1 MPATEEMIG
10 DPRLRAKLHA
20 ARLALFWER
29 LWLGLWP
36 GVAVVGLFLVV
47 SLFDLWAVLPR
58 WLHFTGLGLFAS
70 ALLFTLYRSRGVWRL
85 PSREAAMA
93 RLERD
98 SGAAHQP
105 LRAALDDLAVGADD
119 PWARR
124 LWQAHRARLLA
135 LLAGLRPRLPR
146 SPLPRRDP
154 WALRAALLLLLV
166 VALIEA
172 RGSIGERLGR
182 ALLPQARLTDS
193 IGEPRLEVW
202 FTPPAYTRRA
212 PFRLDPAAWAEPVAV
227 PAGSVMQLQVHGLGE
242 DPAPPSLRIAEGAE
256 LPFTMLGGG
265 SAEARFEVAADAGLE
280 VRLADGA
287 SLARFS
293 LQAIPDRAPSI
304 RFVDAPRTTLRAA
317 LDLRFEARDD
327 YGLQEIALIVEP
339 PERSEEAGGAVE
351 RHVLVR
357 PAKQPAELAS
367 RSFLDL
373 TPHPR
378 AGLPVILRLEAV
390 DAAGQKTVTGPLEIT
405 LPERN
410 FNHPLAKA
418 VVTQRKRLVERPA
431 RWALVARRLRDL
443 AATREALALGFSV
456 PLSLDV
462 AAARL
467 ERQRNSEGRRSV
479 VDLLWEIALF
489 IEEGALSIA
498 ERQMRELQDRLQR
511 ALLEGADDQELERLM
526 RELQAALDRY
536 LDELARQ
543 AMEQMAQ
550 RPPARQSEL
559 APLDPE
565 QLLRRDDL
573 MEMLRKAEELMK
585 SGMRDAAR
593 ELLSELRNMLENMQ
607 AAAPRMQPT
616 PGEQA
621 LGDLQRMIEL
631 QRQLLDRS
639 FEMQRRM
646 REGEAA
652 PRRAPPRSGRQ
663 GQRGEGEMRPQA
675 SGQAAMEQEALRRA
689 LGELMRRLGEAGMEI
704 PRSLGEAE
712 LQMRQARR
720 ALEEGAPGRATAPQ
734 GQALQFMQQGGQ
746 AMLEQLREQMAR
758 QPGAGRPGLLGR
770 RGRDPLGRAMR
781 NEGGFQSDGVEL
793 PSDYDLGRARG
804 VLEELYRRSGERR
817 RPRYE
822 LEYYKRL
829 LDRF

>member
-1 MPATEEMIG
+1 MPANEEMIG

-36 GVAVVGLFLVV
+36 SVAVLGLFLVI
-47 SLFDLWAVLPR
+47 SLFDLWALLPR
-58 WLHFTGLGLFAS
+58 WLHFAGLALFAA

-105 LRAALDDLAVGADD
+105 LRAVLDDLAVGGDD

-124 LWQAHRARLLA
+124 LWQAHRARLVA

-154 WALRAALLLLLV
+154 WAMRAALLLLLV

-182 ALLPQARLTDS
+182 ALVPQARLAERV
-193 IGEPRLEVW
+193 GEPRMEVW
-202 FTPPAYTRRA
+202 FTPPAYTHRA
-212 PFRLDPAAWAEPVAV
+212 PFRLDPAAWDEPVAV
-227 PAGSVMQLQVHGLGE
+227 PAGSAMQLQVHNLGE
-242 DPAPPSLRIAEGAE
+242 HPAAPLLLAEGAE
-256 LPFTMLGGG
+256 LPFTLLGGG

-280 VRLADGA
+280 VRLADGSA
-287 SLARFS
+287 LARFE
-293 LQAIPDRAPSI
+293 LRAIPDQAPSI
-304 RFVDAPRTTLRAA
+304 RFVDAPRTTLHNA
-317 LDLRFEARDD
+317 LDLRFEAHDD
-327 YGLQEIALIVEP
+327 YGLREIALIIEP
-339 PERSEEAGGAVE
+339 PELNDEAGGAIE

-357 PAKQPAELAS
+357 PAKQPAKLAS

-373 TPHPR
+373 TAHPR

-390 DAAGQKTVTGPLEIT
+390 DAAGQKAVSGPLEIT
-405 LPERN
+405 LPERS

-418 VVTQRKRLVERPA
+418 VIAQRKRLVERPA
-431 RWALVARRLRDL
+431 RWALVARRLRSL
-443 AATREALALGFSV
+443 AATREALGLGLSV

-467 ERQRNSEGRRSV
+467 ERQRSSEGRRSV

-498 ERQMRELQDRLQR
+498 ERQMRELQDKLQR
-511 ALLEGADDQELERLM
+511 ALLEGAEDQELERLM
-526 RELQAALDRY
+526 RKLQEALDRY

-550 RPPARQSEL
+550 RPPARQSEPT
-559 APLDPE
+559 PLDSE

-593 ELLSELRNMLENMQ
+593 ELLSELQNMLENMQ
-607 AAAPRMQPT
+607 TAAPRMQPT

-663 GQRGEGEMRPQA
+663 GQRGEGKTRPQA

-689 LGELMRRLGEAGMEI
+689 LGELMRRLGEAGMKI

-720 ALEEGAPGRATAPQ
+720 ALEQGAPGRATAPQ

-804 VLEELYRRSGERR
+804 VLEELYRRSGERQ
-817 RPRYE
+817 RPSYE